1 MKQQIILGKYLF
13 LPLKSFIIFSTN
25 FLTDFIPQNF
35 IPEKN
40 NKISI
45 FNSNSKI
52 LLTTFTHL
60 ILR

>member
-1 MKQQIILGKYLF
+1 MKQQIILGNLYF
-13 LPLKSFIIFSTN
+13 FPLKSFIIISTN
-25 FLTDFIPQNF
+25 FLTNFIPQNF

-52 LLTTFTHL
+52 LLRTFTHL